1 MKPMP
6 ARSPRSPSR
15 RRAWTF
21 ALLAS
26 LAGCETEAPAPTGPT
41 GPEVMQSTVDYT
53 IVPAFVGFREAAEG
67 LRAEVDVF
75 CAAPDG
81 PGLELVQADWRTLSS
96 AWNTV
101 AAYNLG
107 PLDDDVVTPRILF
120 IESMRQR
127 GIDYTDTVREAYA
140 AALSTD
146 ATLDAAYFDALTFNQ
161 VGLLAL
167 EVLVFEDARAGH
179 SQLPDDV
186 VADYLA
192 EPRKCGYL
200 RGVADLLVEDART
213 VETGWTESFLGGEPF
228 RDAMLGTSL
237 PDGREPIV
245 GLLIALQQHLDYVK
259 VRKLEGTLDAQL
271 SGNFYPNLT
280 ATLIALEALLEQ
292 PAPDE
297 AVGIFDFMLAK
308 GLDEDVELVRT
319 NLATAKQAALAEDR
333 TALTA
338 AIALLDGNLKREIP
352 DGLGVELGINF
363 SDGD

>member
-1 MKPMP
+1 MIL
-6 ARSPRSPSR
+6 RSDRSWRVATP
-15 RRAWTF
+15 TL
-21 ALLAS
+21 LLALS
-26 LAGCETEAPAPTGPT
+26 ALVGCQSTTSEAPTGPT
-41 GPEVMQSTVDYT
+41 GPEVMQNSVDHT
-53 IVPAFVGFREAAEG
+53 IVPGFVAFREATEAMRVG
-67 LRAEVDVF
+67 VDGF
-75 CAAPDG
+75 CAAPDAA
-81 PGLELVQADWRTLSS
+81 GLGALQDDFRSLSS
-96 AWNTV
+96 AWNAV
-101 AAYNLG
+101 ALFDLG
-107 PLDDDVVTPRILF
+107 PLEDDVVTPRILF

-200 RGVADLLVEDART
+200 RGMADLLVEDARA
-213 VETGWTESFLGGEPF
+213 VESGWTESFLGGEPF